1 MKLISTWIKASRK
14 PVMPRAF
21 LEFSNPSDTGTPKLF
36 NGPKVKLK
44 VRRTKELKAI
54 PLFKV
59 KKDRSFHGTGPA
71 MWYRKIAYPMEN
83 RHVKAIII
91 PAAFFD

>member
-1 MKLISTWIKASRK
+1 MKLINTWIRARRK

-21 LEFSNPSDTGTPKLF
+21 LEFSNPSETGIPKLF
-36 NGPKVKLK
+36 NGPKLKLK

-59 KKDRSFHGTGPA
+59 KKDKSFQGTGPA
-71 MWYRKIAYPMEN
+71 M
-83 RHVKAIII
+83 
-91 PAAFFD
+91 